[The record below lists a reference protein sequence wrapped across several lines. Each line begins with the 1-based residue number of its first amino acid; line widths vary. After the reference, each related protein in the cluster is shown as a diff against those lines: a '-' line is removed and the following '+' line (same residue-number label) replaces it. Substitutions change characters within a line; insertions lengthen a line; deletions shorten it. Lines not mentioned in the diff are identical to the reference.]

1 MKGSEWRVGMFYF
14 IFARIAA
21 QQRQAYY
28 VQLLCS
34 TCMDVNKRRVQQ
46 PLDSAICEC
55 REWVCLQFPAAF
67 FTAIGGW
74 SLNAARGKGETKE
87 NE

>member
-46 PLDSAICEC
+46 LSIRPFA
-55 REWVCLQFPAAF
+55 
-67 FTAIGGW
+67 
-74 SLNAARGKGETKE
+74 NAGSGFVFNFLPRSSPQLEAGH
-87 NE
+87 